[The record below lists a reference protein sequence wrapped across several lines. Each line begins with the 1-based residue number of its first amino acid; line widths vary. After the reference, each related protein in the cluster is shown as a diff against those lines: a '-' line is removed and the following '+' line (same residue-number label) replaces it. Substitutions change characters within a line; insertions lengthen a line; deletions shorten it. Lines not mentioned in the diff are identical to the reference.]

1 MATRGIHHRG
11 PGRGLA
17 VALTLCLTG
26 LALPADLHA
35 VPPAAAVAG
44 AATHLPTPHWVEH
57 RVLGGERLNEI
68 AERYGVSPG
77 AIVRWNKLDEKRPQL
92 RAGEN
97 LRVRTSLDVKPRE
110 KRLYTVKRGDSWAS
124 IATKFG
130 VDAGDLKIHWNP
142 KIRPYLKAGHEL
154 VVWTEAA
161 PEAAPGAPG
170 TSGEPIPEGS
180 SLLPADAQGPLPPL
194 VPVAPTSQSVGRPD
208 RGRLVN
214 GMQLPVNT
222 ELYAIRNPAHA
233 WASSHTIVS
242 LQQGIAEFR
251 KRTRFER
258 ELMIADIS
266 QKGGG
271 RFRPHRS
278 HRSGRDVDLQ
288 LPLAWTVRE
297 GTVPYDTDQ
306 VDWDATWQLIRA
318 FVDGGQVRFIFLST
332 SRQKFLREAAIRA
345 GATPEELDKLIQYR
359 SSGRA
364 TVVRHS
370 RGHDKHMH
378 IRFCCGPSEPSCVE

>member
-1 MATRGIHHRG
+1 
-11 PGRGLA
+11 
-17 VALTLCLTG
+17 LTG
-26 LALPADLHA
+26 LALPAGLHA
-35 VPPAAAVAG
+35 VPPAAAVAS
-44 AATHLPTPHWVEH
+44 AATHLPTPRWVEH
-57 RVLGGERLNEI
+57 RVLGGERLGEI
-68 AERYGVSPG
+68 ARRYEVSPE
-77 AIVRWNKLDEKRPQL
+77 AIVRWNKLDAQRPRL

-110 KRLYTVKRGDSWAS
+110 KRLYRVKRGDSWAS
-124 IATKFG
+124 IATRFG
-130 VDAGDLKIHWNP
+130 VDAKDLKIHWNP
-142 KIRPYLKAGHEL
+142 RIRPYLKAGHEI

-161 PEAAPGAPG
+161 PEPEPGLPSAPIA
-170 TSGEPIPEGS
+170 EGS
-180 SLLPADAQGPLPPL
+180 SLLPADAQGPMPPL
-194 VPVAPTSQSVGRPD
+194 VPVAPTSQSVGSPN
-208 RGRLVN
+208 RGRLLN

-222 ELYAIRNPAHA
+222 ELYAVRNPAHA

-251 KRTRFER
+251 RRTRFAR
-258 ELMIADIS
+258 ELVIADIS

-288 LPLAWTVRE
+288 LPLAWTVRA

-318 FVDGGQVRFIFLST
+318 LVDGGQVRFIFLST
-332 SRQKFLREAAIRA
+332 SRQKHLREAALRA
-345 GATPEELDKLIQYR
+345 GATPEELATLIQYR
-359 SSGRA
+359 GGSRA

-370 RGHDKHMH
+370 RGHDKHIH
-378 IRFCCGPSEPSCVE
+378 IRIACGPAEPSCVE